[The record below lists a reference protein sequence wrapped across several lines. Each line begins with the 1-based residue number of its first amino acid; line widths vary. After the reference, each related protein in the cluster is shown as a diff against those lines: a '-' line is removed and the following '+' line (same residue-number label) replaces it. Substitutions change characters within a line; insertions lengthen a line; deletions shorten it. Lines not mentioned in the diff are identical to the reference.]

1 MTALRLLGIAGGE
14 RARPRVSMA
23 LSAIPAMALTMLLTG
38 CGGSSSNGVASKSA
52 GEILAASRLAAAG
65 ARSVRVASRSAQ
77 GRLVI
82 TLELERASD
91 GARAKASLLGLDFE
105 VIRVNDTLYV
115 TGNTAFKN
123 RLAATTG
130 IHIPSGVWVKATLG
144 NAKLAPLAA
153 YTTPTEVDV
162 LLSTVSP
169 AKGVTTTIDGRP
181 VIELKETGKLYSG
194 VLYVATTGKP
204 YPVKRTR
211 HGRETGETTF
221 TGWNQPITLTPPTNA
236 VAIG

>member
-1 MTALRLLGIAGGE
+1 VTALRLLGISGGE
-14 RARPRVSMA
+14 RARPRVGLA
-23 LSAIPAMALTMLLTG
+23 PSAIPAIALTVLLTG

-52 GEILAASRLAAAG
+52 GEILAVSRSAAAG

-77 GRLVI
+77 GRLES
-82 TLELERASD
+82 TLDLERASD
-91 GARAKASLLGLDFE
+91 GARAKASVLGLDFE
-105 VIRVNDTLYV
+105 VIRVDDKLYV
-115 TGNTAFKN
+115 TGNTAFKK

-130 IHIPSGVWVKATLG
+130 IHIPSGVWVKATMG
-144 NAKLAPLAA
+144 NAKLAPLVA

-162 LLSTVSP
+162 LLSTGSP
-169 AKGVTTTIDGRP
+169 SKGATTTVNGQP

-221 TGWNQPITLTPPTNA
+221 TGWNQPVTLTPPTNA